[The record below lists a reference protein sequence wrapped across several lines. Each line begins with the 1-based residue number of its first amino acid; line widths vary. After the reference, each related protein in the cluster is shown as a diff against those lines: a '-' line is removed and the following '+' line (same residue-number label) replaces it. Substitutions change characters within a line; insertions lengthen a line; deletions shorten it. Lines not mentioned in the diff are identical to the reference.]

1 MLKKVLFSSMV
12 LFTSVFTYGQTGNN
26 VTLNGVEF
34 SVDTLFYSQVGP
46 GTTQTSL
53 HLINKSTTSQ
63 KLRVFYLTI
72 DLTNPLID
80 IEAIVANDKL
90 SGGERVSSMASRHSS
105 PTKDYFVGINTDF
118 YVTQGKATNGVS
130 TVGTPVSASIAG
142 GEIYRTANTDK
153 AWPTFLIDNNG
164 TPFIGSISFDSGTA
178 TCGDQ
183 TVKFSVVNSN
193 AADNA
198 ISLYTPKYYG
208 VINQPS
214 LNGNCAEVIA
224 KVVNGDFVQ
233 VGKPL
238 TLEVISDV
246 TTTGDRDIPDG
257 QYAIVGR
264 GNTIDF
270 INNLKEGDHV
280 TLTAG
285 ATVKLATNTSDET
298 VVIPTQLATGN
309 PWIVE
314 NGISIDTE
322 SDRGDA
328 TGNHPR
334 SSIGYNTD
342 KSKLIMMV
350 IDGRSALSRGV
361 RTKELADMMIYAGA
375 TDAIN
380 VDGGGSSTLYTKA
393 LGVRN
398 RTSDGS
404 ERSVASGMFAVANV
418 PQDNVISEIKF
429 VDWAMECPKYGIYTP
444 VFYGYNQYGILIDTD
459 VQNVTI
465 SCDPKLGEIT
475 NEGKTFYATGEG
487 TYALTATYNGMTAS
501 IPVTVAESE
510 NVSLRLSNV
519 LIDNKREYPVEV
531 NALVK
536 EDLMPLNPV
545 ALSWA
550 SADTDIAEISESGV
564 LKGVAN
570 GNTTVTGSVGD
581 FTGTMNV
588 TVEIPEADH
597 MPVIEDFIAD
607 DFRLSQVGGTG
618 ITASDMDNGFKF
630 NYTGNGSSRGANIT
644 LNFNALAVWSLPDE
658 FRILINPGNASVK
671 KVSMTATNAL
681 GEKGTAWTGYEADE
695 MPKNQI
701 TEIIMSPKDWC
712 DTEDIGIYPITLNTL
727 RIDLGASAKGEEFE
741 IEIPAF
747 EACYTKQGGITNAV
761 AENQTVKVY
770 PNPVKAGESVSI
782 AVEGQATVSIYSLNG
797 AKVAELNCNGEA
809 SIPTDGMNGMYIIKV
824 TSDNSVKIAKL
835 MVR

>member
-1 MLKKVLFSSMV
+1 MIKPLLFSS
-12 LFTSVFTYGQTGNN
+12 LLLSLCSVAAQTTTIIDNNTYT
-26 VTLNGVEF
+26 
-34 SVDTLFYSQVGP
+34 VDTLQHSKVGP
-46 GTTQTSL
+46 GAYYTAIKFTGPTL
-53 HLINKSTTSQ
+53 TFRT
-63 KLRVFYLTI
+63 FYL
-72 DLTNPLID
+72 
-80 IEAIVANDKL
+80 EADA
-90 SGGERVSSMASRHSS
+90 
-105 PTKDYFVGINTDF
+105 
-118 YVTQGKATNGVS
+118 
-130 TVGTPVSASIAG
+130 
-142 GEIYRTANTDK
+142 
-153 AWPTFLIDNNG
+153 
-164 TPFIGSISFDSGTA
+164 
-178 TCGDQ
+178 
-183 TVKFSVVNSN
+183 
-193 AADNA
+193 
-198 ISLYTPKYYG
+198 
-208 VINQPS
+208 NQPNFEIRTELGRDS
-214 LNGNCAEVIA
+214 IIGTENISAHAERKTTETECYFA
-224 KVVNGDFVQ
+224 AVNGDFF
-233 VGKPL
+233 
-238 TLEVISDV
+238 E
-246 TTTGDRDIPDG
+246 TTGDVGTPINGSMHNGVPATAVTGSPHFIITGGTSPYASFLTASYTYKVNGGESISLNRINGRIGTNELTVFNSTTGKYTHTPAGTAEIAIELLPGESWKINAPFKAKVVGTASTNGNHQIAEG
-257 QYAIVGR
+257 QGVLSASGTMAHYV
-264 GNTIDF
+264 TD
-270 INNLKEGDHV
+270 LKEGDELEF
-280 TLTAG
+280 TF
-285 ATVKLATNTSDET
+285 TNTLNNYGGIAPDIRQMVGGNTIFLIDGQT
-298 VVIPTQLATGN
+298 VEQGDFSRHPRTMLGYNKDRSKVIFAVVDG
-309 PWIVE
+309 
-314 NGISIDTE
+314 
-322 SDRGDA
+322 
-328 TGNHPR
+328 R
-334 SSIGYNTD
+334 SSISSGATYY
-342 KSKLIMMV
+342 
-350 IDGRSALSRGV
+350 
-361 RTKELADMMIYAGA
+361 ELADIMKWANADYG
-375 TDAIN
+375 IN
-380 VDGGGSSTLYTKA
+380 IDGGGSSSLYLQKF
-393 LGVRN
+393 GYMN
-398 RTSDGS
+398 QPSDGH
-404 ERSVASGMFAVANV
+404 ERAVANGV
-418 PQDNVISEIKF
+418 YCVSKTPQDNNITEIRFK
-429 VDWAMECPKYGIYTP
+429 DWAMECPKYGIYTP

-741 IEIPAF
+741 IQIPAF

-770 PNPVKAGESVSI
+770 PNPVKAGESVNI
-782 AVEGQATVSIYSLNG
+782 AVEKGSIISLYTTNG
-797 AKVAELNCNGEA
+797 SLIRQFNA
-809 SIPTDGMNGMYIIKV
+809 
-824 TSDNSVKIAKL
+824 SDNTELDTESLEKGIYILKTAQTNGYSTNKIIIL
-835 MVR
+835 

>member
-1 MLKKVLFSSMV
+1 MLRKLLFSSTV
-12 LFTSVFTYGQTGNN
+12 LLTSALLYGQNDKN
-26 VTLNGVEF
+26 VFLSDVEF
-34 SVDTLFYSQVGP
+34 SVDTLFHSQVGP

-53 HLINKSTTSQ
+53 HLINKTTTSQ
-63 KLRVFYLTI
+63 QLRVFYLTV
-72 DLTNPLID
+72 DLTNPIVD
-80 IEAIVANDKL
+80 IKAVVANDKL
-90 SGGERVSSMASRHSS
+90 SGGGTVKSMATSHS
-105 PTKDYFVGINTDF
+105 TDKKNYFAGINTDF
-118 YVTQGKATNGVS
+118 FVTAGNATNGVS
-130 TVGTPVSASIAG
+130 MVGSPVRASMAD
-142 GEIYRTANTDK
+142 GEIYRTSGAST
-153 AWPTFLIDNNG
+153 AWPNFFIDTNG
-164 TPFIGSISFDSGTA
+164 NPNIGALSFDNGTA
-178 TCGDQ
+178 TDGNQ
-183 TVKFSVVNSN
+183 TVKFTTVNTD
-193 AADNA
+193 AANDA
-198 ISLYTPKYYG
+198 VSLYTPTFYG
-208 VINQPS
+208 VINQPG

-224 KVVNGDFVQ
+224 KPVTEGDFVQ

-238 TLEVISDV
+238 VLEITSDV
-246 TTTGDRDIPDG
+246 TTTGNREIPEG

-264 GNTIDF
+264 GTAIEF
-270 INNLKEGDHV
+270 INGLEIGEQV
-280 TLTAG
+280 TLTASASIDG
-285 ATVKLATNTSDET
+285 SAVY
-298 VVIPTQLATGN
+298 PTDLATGN
-309 PWIVE
+309 PWILKDGVRLD
-314 NGISIDTE
+314 SE

-328 TGNHPR
+328 SARHPR
-334 SSIGYNTD
+334 TSIGYNSD
-342 KSKLIMMV
+342 KTRLIMMV
-350 IDGRSALSRGV
+350 IDGRSSISAGV
-361 RTKELADMMIYAGA
+361 HTKELADMMLYAGA

-380 VDGGGSSTLYTKA
+380 VDGGGSSTLYTEA

-398 RTSDGS
+398 NTSDGH
-404 ERSVASGMFAVANV
+404 ERAVASGMFVVANI
-418 PQDNVISEIKF
+418 PQDDNITEIRFK
-429 VDWAMECPKYGIYTP
+429 DWAMECPKYGIYTP
-444 VFYGYNQYGILIDTD
+444 IFYGYNQYGILIDTD
-459 VQNVTI
+459 VQDVTI
-465 SCDPKLGEIT
+465 SCDPRLGEIT

-519 LIDNKREYPVEV
+519 LIDNKREYQVEV

-597 MPVIEDFIAD
+597 MPVIRDFNTDNWSIA
-607 DFRLSQVGGTG
+607 QTGGTDQ
-618 ITASDMDNGFKF
+618 TVSELENGFKLS
-630 NYTGNGSSRGANIT
+630 YTGNNVSRGAY
-644 LNFNALAVWSLPDE
+644 LSVNFGGINVWSLPE
-658 FRILINPGNASVK
+658 SFHIRINPGNATVK
-671 KVSMTATNAL
+671 KIAMNAENAL
-681 GEKGTAWTGYEADE
+681 GEKITSWAGIETEL
-695 MPKNQI
+695 PKNQATDI
-701 TEIIMSPKDWC
+701 YMDLNSWC
-712 DTEDIGIYPITLNTL
+712 DTDDIGIYPITINSFRL
-727 RIDLGASAKGEEFE
+727 DMGASAKGEEFE
-741 IEIPAF
+741 IQIPAF

-761 AENQTVKVY
+761 ADSQTVKVY

>member
-1 MLKKVLFSSMV
+1 MIKPLLFSS
-12 LFTSVFTYGQTGNN
+12 LLLSLCSVAAQTTTIIDNNTYT
-26 VTLNGVEF
+26 
-34 SVDTLFYSQVGP
+34 VDTLQHSKVGP
-46 GTTQTSL
+46 GAYYTAIKFTGPTL
-53 HLINKSTTSQ
+53 TFRT
-63 KLRVFYLTI
+63 FYL
-72 DLTNPLID
+72 
-80 IEAIVANDKL
+80 EADA
-90 SGGERVSSMASRHSS
+90 
-105 PTKDYFVGINTDF
+105 
-118 YVTQGKATNGVS
+118 
-130 TVGTPVSASIAG
+130 
-142 GEIYRTANTDK
+142 
-153 AWPTFLIDNNG
+153 
-164 TPFIGSISFDSGTA
+164 
-178 TCGDQ
+178 
-183 TVKFSVVNSN
+183 
-193 AADNA
+193 
-198 ISLYTPKYYG
+198 
-208 VINQPS
+208 NQPNFEIRTELGRDS
-214 LNGNCAEVIA
+214 IIGTENISAHAERKTTETECYFA
-224 KVVNGDFVQ
+224 AVNGDFF
-233 VGKPL
+233 
-238 TLEVISDV
+238 E
-246 TTTGDRDIPDG
+246 TTGDVGTPINGSMHNGVPATAVTGSPHFIITGGTSPYASFLTASYTYKVNGGESISLNRINGRIGTNELTVFNSTTGKYTHTPAGTAEIAIELLPGESWKINAPFKAKVVGTASTNGNHQIAEG
-257 QYAIVGR
+257 QGVLSASGTMAHYV
-264 GNTIDF
+264 TD
-270 INNLKEGDHV
+270 LKEGDELEF
-280 TLTAG
+280 TF
-285 ATVKLATNTSDET
+285 TNTLNNYGGIAPDIRQMVGGNTIFLIDGQT
-298 VVIPTQLATGN
+298 VEQ
-309 PWIVE
+309 
-314 NGISIDTE
+314 
-322 SDRGDA
+322 GDFSR
-328 TGNHPR
+328 HPR
-334 SSIGYNTD
+334 TMLGYNKD
-342 KSKLIMMV
+342 RSKV
-350 IDGRSALSRGV
+350 IFAVVDGRSAISSGA
-361 RTKELADMMIYAGA
+361 TYYELADIMKWANADYG
-375 TDAIN
+375 IN
-380 VDGGGSSTLYTKA
+380 IDGGGSSSLYLQKF
-393 LGVRN
+393 GYMN
-398 RTSDGS
+398 QPSDGH
-404 ERSVASGMFAVANV
+404 ERAVANGV
-418 PQDNVISEIKF
+418 YCVSKTPKDNNITEIRFK
-429 VDWAMECPKYGIYTP
+429 DWAMECPKYGIYTP

-459 VQNVTI
+459 VQDVTI
-465 SCDPKLGEIT
+465 SCNPKLGEII

-501 IPVTVAESE
+501 IPVTVSETDSE

-741 IEIPAF
+741 IQIPAF

>member
-1 MLKKVLFSSMV
+1 MIKPLLFSS
-12 LFTSVFTYGQTGNN
+12 LLLSLCSVAAQTTTIIDNNTYT
-26 VTLNGVEF
+26 
-34 SVDTLFYSQVGP
+34 VDTLQHSKVGP
-46 GTTQTSL
+46 GAYYTAIKFTGPTL
-53 HLINKSTTSQ
+53 TFRT
-63 KLRVFYLTI
+63 FYL
-72 DLTNPLID
+72 
-80 IEAIVANDKL
+80 EADA
-90 SGGERVSSMASRHSS
+90 
-105 PTKDYFVGINTDF
+105 
-118 YVTQGKATNGVS
+118 
-130 TVGTPVSASIAG
+130 
-142 GEIYRTANTDK
+142 
-153 AWPTFLIDNNG
+153 
-164 TPFIGSISFDSGTA
+164 
-178 TCGDQ
+178 
-183 TVKFSVVNSN
+183 
-193 AADNA
+193 
-198 ISLYTPKYYG
+198 
-208 VINQPS
+208 NQPNFEIRTELGRDS
-214 LNGNCAEVIA
+214 IIGTENISAHAERKTTETECYFA
-224 KVVNGDFVQ
+224 AVNGDFF
-233 VGKPL
+233 
-238 TLEVISDV
+238 E
-246 TTTGDRDIPDG
+246 TTGDVGTPINGSMHNGVPATAVTGSPHFIITGGTSPYASFLTASYTYKVNGGESISLNRINGRIGTNELTVFNSTTGKYTHTPAGTAEIAIELLPGESWKINAPFKAKVVGTASTNGNHQIAEG
-257 QYAIVGR
+257 QGVLSASGTMAHYV
-264 GNTIDF
+264 TD
-270 INNLKEGDHV
+270 LKEGDELEF
-280 TLTAG
+280 TF
-285 ATVKLATNTSDET
+285 TNTLNNYGGIAPDIRQMVGGDTIFLIDGQT
-298 VVIPTQLATGN
+298 VEQ
-309 PWIVE
+309 
-314 NGISIDTE
+314 
-322 SDRGDA
+322 GDFSR
-328 TGNHPR
+328 HPR
-334 SSIGYNTD
+334 TMLGYNKD
-342 KSKLIMMV
+342 RSKV
-350 IDGRSALSRGV
+350 IFAVVDGRSAISSGA
-361 RTKELADMMIYAGA
+361 TYYELADIMKWVNADYG
-375 TDAIN
+375 IN
-380 VDGGGSSTLYTKA
+380 IDGGGSSSLYLQKF
-393 LGVRN
+393 GYMN
-398 RTSDGS
+398 QPSDGH
-404 ERSVASGMFAVANV
+404 ERAVANGV
-418 PQDNVISEIKF
+418 YCVSKTPQDNNITEIRFK
-429 VDWAMECPKYGIYTP
+429 DWAMECPKYGIYTP

-459 VQNVTI
+459 VQDVTI

-741 IEIPAF
+741 IQIPAF

-770 PNPVKAGESVSI
+770 PNPVKAGESVNI
-782 AVEGQATVSIYSLNG
+782 AVEKGSIISLYTTNG
-797 AKVAELNCNGEA
+797 SLIRQFNA
-809 SIPTDGMNGMYIIKV
+809 
-824 TSDNSVKIAKL
+824 SDNTELDTESLEKGIYILKTAQTNGYSTNKIIIL
-835 MVR
+835 

>member
-1 MLKKVLFSSMV
+1 MIKPLLFSS
-12 LFTSVFTYGQTGNN
+12 LLLSLCSVAAQTTTIIDNNTYT
-26 VTLNGVEF
+26 
-34 SVDTLFYSQVGP
+34 VDTLQHSKVGP
-46 GTTQTSL
+46 GAYYTAIKFTGPTL
-53 HLINKSTTSQ
+53 TFRT
-63 KLRVFYLTI
+63 FYL
-72 DLTNPLID
+72 
-80 IEAIVANDKL
+80 EADA
-90 SGGERVSSMASRHSS
+90 
-105 PTKDYFVGINTDF
+105 
-118 YVTQGKATNGVS
+118 
-130 TVGTPVSASIAG
+130 
-142 GEIYRTANTDK
+142 
-153 AWPTFLIDNNG
+153 
-164 TPFIGSISFDSGTA
+164 
-178 TCGDQ
+178 
-183 TVKFSVVNSN
+183 
-193 AADNA
+193 
-198 ISLYTPKYYG
+198 
-208 VINQPS
+208 NQPNFEIRTELGRDS
-214 LNGNCAEVIA
+214 IIGTENISAHAERKTTETECYFA
-224 KVVNGDFVQ
+224 AVNGDFF
-233 VGKPL
+233 
-238 TLEVISDV
+238 E
-246 TTTGDRDIPDG
+246 TTGDVGTPINGSMHNGVPATAVTGSPHFIITGGTSPYASFLTASYTYKVNGGESISLNRINGRIGTNELTVFNSTTGKYTHTTAGTAEIAIELLPGESWKINAPFKAKVVGTASTNGNHQIAEG
-257 QYAIVGR
+257 QGVLSASGTMAHYV
-264 GNTIDF
+264 TD
-270 INNLKEGDHV
+270 LKEGDELEF
-280 TLTAG
+280 TF
-285 ATVKLATNTSDET
+285 TNTLNNYGGIAPDIRQMVGGNTIFLIDGQT
-298 VVIPTQLATGN
+298 VEQ
-309 PWIVE
+309 
-314 NGISIDTE
+314 
-322 SDRGDA
+322 GDFSR
-328 TGNHPR
+328 HPR
-334 SSIGYNTD
+334 TMLGYNKD
-342 KSKLIMMV
+342 RSKV
-350 IDGRSALSRGV
+350 IFAVVDGRSAISSGA
-361 RTKELADMMIYAGA
+361 TYYELADIMKWANADYG
-375 TDAIN
+375 IN
-380 VDGGGSSTLYTKA
+380 IDGGGSSSLYLQKF
-393 LGVRN
+393 GYMN
-398 RTSDGS
+398 QPSDGH
-404 ERSVASGMFAVANV
+404 ERSVANGVYCVSKT
-418 PQDNVISEIKF
+418 PKDNNITEIRFK
-429 VDWAMECPKYGIYTP
+429 DWAMECPKYGIYTP

-459 VQNVTI
+459 VQDVTI

-741 IEIPAF
+741 IQIPAF

-770 PNPVKAGESVSI
+770 PNPVKAGESVNI
-782 AVEGQATVSIYSLNG
+782 AVEKGSIISLYTTNG
-797 AKVAELNCNGEA
+797 SLIRQFNA
-809 SIPTDGMNGMYIIKV
+809 
-824 TSDNSVKIAKL
+824 SDNTELDTESLEKGIYILKTAQTNGYSTNKIIIL
-835 MVR
+835 

>member
-1 MLKKVLFSSMV
+1 MIKPLLFSS
-12 LFTSVFTYGQTGNN
+12 LLLSLCSVAAQTTTIIDNNTYT
-26 VTLNGVEF
+26 
-34 SVDTLFYSQVGP
+34 VDTLQHSKVGP
-46 GTTQTSL
+46 GAYYTAIKFTGPTL
-53 HLINKSTTSQ
+53 TFRT
-63 KLRVFYLTI
+63 FYL
-72 DLTNPLID
+72 
-80 IEAIVANDKL
+80 EADA
-90 SGGERVSSMASRHSS
+90 
-105 PTKDYFVGINTDF
+105 
-118 YVTQGKATNGVS
+118 
-130 TVGTPVSASIAG
+130 
-142 GEIYRTANTDK
+142 
-153 AWPTFLIDNNG
+153 
-164 TPFIGSISFDSGTA
+164 
-178 TCGDQ
+178 
-183 TVKFSVVNSN
+183 
-193 AADNA
+193 
-198 ISLYTPKYYG
+198 
-208 VINQPS
+208 NQPNFEIRTELGRDS
-214 LNGNCAEVIA
+214 IIGTENISAHAERKTTETECYFA
-224 KVVNGDFVQ
+224 AVNGDFF
-233 VGKPL
+233 
-238 TLEVISDV
+238 E
-246 TTTGDRDIPDG
+246 TTGDVGTPINGSMHNGVPATAVTGSPHFIITGGTSPYASFLTASYTYKVNGGESISLNRINGRIGTNELTVFNSTTGKYTHTTAGTAEIAIELLPGESWKINAPFKAKVVGTASTNGNHQIAEG
-257 QYAIVGR
+257 QGVLSASGTMAHYV
-264 GNTIDF
+264 TD
-270 INNLKEGDHV
+270 LKEGDELEF
-280 TLTAG
+280 TF
-285 ATVKLATNTSDET
+285 TNTLNNYGGIAPDIRQMVGGNTIFLIDGQT
-298 VVIPTQLATGN
+298 VEQ
-309 PWIVE
+309 
-314 NGISIDTE
+314 
-322 SDRGDA
+322 GDFSR
-328 TGNHPR
+328 HPR
-334 SSIGYNTD
+334 TMLGYNKD
-342 KSKLIMMV
+342 RSKV
-350 IDGRSALSRGV
+350 IFAVVDGRSAISSGA
-361 RTKELADMMIYAGA
+361 TYYELADIMKWANADYG
-375 TDAIN
+375 IN
-380 VDGGGSSTLYTKA
+380 IDGGGSSSLYLQKF
-393 LGVRN
+393 GYMN
-398 RTSDGS
+398 QPSDGH
-404 ERSVASGMFAVANV
+404 ERSVANGVYCVSKT
-418 PQDNVISEIKF
+418 PKDNNITEIRFK
-429 VDWAMECPKYGIYTP
+429 DWAMECPKYGIYTP

-459 VQNVTI
+459 VQDVTI

-644 LNFNALAVWSLPDE
+644 LNFNALAVWSLPDA

-741 IEIPAF
+741 IQIPAF

-770 PNPVKAGESVSI
+770 PNPVKAGESVNI
-782 AVEGQATVSIYSLNG
+782 AVEKGSIISLYTTNG
-797 AKVAELNCNGEA
+797 SLIRQFNA
-809 SIPTDGMNGMYIIKV
+809 
-824 TSDNSVKIAKL
+824 SDNTELDTESLEKGIYILKTAQTNGYSTNKIIIL
-835 MVR
+835 